1 MRNATLMP
9 FFGILEFCAVPLSP
23 SDAHI
28 TLTLSSYKEI
38 QPNDY
43 SIANSGL
50 KEKKVPLTQYYSP
63 EYWENFAQ
71 SANQFYDITYSLY
84 ILR

>member
-1 MRNATLMP
+1 MPNATLMP

-28 TLTLSSYKEI
+28 TLSSSYKEI

-50 KEKKVPLTQYYSP
+50 KEKKAPLTQYYSP
-63 EYWENFAQ
+63 EYCENFAQ
-71 SANQFYDITYSLY
+71 SVL
-84 ILR
+84 